1 MKFHRVLLLSV
12 FLLLLMIFKIKAQQK
27 IEIIKLENLFDKIQK
42 SNDTVYIANFWATW
56 CSPCVK
62 ELPDFEQ
69 LNAVY
74 KSKKMKLLLV
84 SIDFKSDIGKVR
96 NFANK
101 KMLQSTIVLL
111 DEPKYNDWIDK
122 IDMSWEGQIPAT
134 VFYKNREKVHF
145 LSEQIDFQYLE
156 ALLKPLL
163 K

>member
-1 MKFHRVLLLSV
+1 
-12 FLLLLMIFKIKAQQK
+12 MIFKIKAQQK